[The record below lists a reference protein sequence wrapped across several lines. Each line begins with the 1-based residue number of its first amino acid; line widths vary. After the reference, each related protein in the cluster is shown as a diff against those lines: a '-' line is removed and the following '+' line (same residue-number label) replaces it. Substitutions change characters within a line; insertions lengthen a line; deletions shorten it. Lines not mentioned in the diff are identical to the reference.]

1 MKRWDTIWLGA
12 LIGLVL
18 PALFCLAYAH
28 TISLQFLWQEGM
40 YETLKPLIGRML
52 LLSTFV
58 DMAAMFLLYEFNL
71 WRIAKG
77 IVLGI
82 IPYMAAAIILL

>member
-1 MKRWDTIWLGA
+1 M
-12 LIGLVL
+12 
-18 PALFCLAYAH
+18 
-28 TISLQFLWQEGM
+28 
-40 YETLKPLIGRML
+40 

-82 IPYMAAAIILL
+82 IPYMAAAILLL